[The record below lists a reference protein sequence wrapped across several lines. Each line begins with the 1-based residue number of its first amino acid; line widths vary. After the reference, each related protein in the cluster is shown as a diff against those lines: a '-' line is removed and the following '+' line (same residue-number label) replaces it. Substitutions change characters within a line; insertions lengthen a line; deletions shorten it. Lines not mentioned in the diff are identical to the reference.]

1 MRSVSTDGLVA
12 DEEFDVTVV
21 ILIAEGLVDGVM
33 SSKETEDETA
43 EFAGVPKFF
52 EARRTFQ
59 NYKSRMSY
67 EGTQGSDAAHLGDH
81 VAFRMPAFVSSI
93 PVHLDKLFQNGG
105 LASHAFDRES
115 R

>member
-1 MRSVSTDGLVA
+1 VRSVSTDGLVA

-21 ILIAEGLVDGVM
+21 MLIAEGLVDGVI

-59 NYKSRMSY
+59 NYNDRVSV
-67 EGTQGSDAAHLGDH
+67 ENTQGSDAAH
-81 VAFRMPAFVSSI
+81 F
-93 PVHLDKLFQNGG
+93 
-105 LASHAFDRES
+105 
-115 R
+115 